1 MTQTMPQPDLSRLR
15 DELVDLHG
23 KASPEWDSLVRL
35 DPRFVDAYLKFAGVP
50 RRRNHLDDKTR
61 AFIALAADA
70 CATQL
75 YAPGVARHI
84 ERALSFGA
92 TRDELIEVLEL
103 ISTIGIHTSNVGVP
117 VLLEVLEE
125 EGLRHGAPELDER
138 RQKLKAEFE
147 TNRGYWH
154 PTWEG
159 LLELDPDLFEA
170 YVEFSSVP
178 WRTGVLSPKLKEF
191 MYCAFDASATH
202 LYVPGLKLHMRNAL
216 RYGASAEELM
226 ELLEIVSVTGI
237 HGAELGAP
245 LLEAALARS
254 SAAGG
259 NAHA

>member
-1 MTQTMPQPDLSRLR
+1 MTQTPPQPDLSRLR
-15 DELVDLHG
+15 DELASLHG
-23 KASPEWDSLVRL
+23 QASPEWDSLMRL
-35 DPRFVDAYLKFAGVP
+35 APVFVAAYLKFAGVP

-92 TRDELIEVLEL
+92 TRDELVEVLEL

-125 EGLRHGAPELDER
+125 EGLRDGPAPLDER
-138 RQKLKAEFE
+138 RQALKAAFE
-147 TNRGYWH
+147 KNRGYWH
-154 PTWEG
+154 PSWEG
-159 LLELDPDLFEA
+159 LLELDPDLFDA

-178 WRTGVLSPKLKEF
+178 WRSGVLSPKLKEF

-216 RYGASAEELM
+216 HYGATAEELM

-245 LLEAALARS
+245 LLEAALAN
-254 SAAGG
+254 AAG
-259 NAHA
+259 APEKPHA

>member
-1 MTQTMPQPDLSRLR
+1 MSESSPLHDPSRLH
-15 DELVDLHG
+15 DELVSLHG

-35 DPRFVDAYLKFAGVP
+35 APGFVDAYLKFAGVP

-84 ERALSFGA
+84 ERALTFGA
-92 TRDELIEVLEL
+92 TREELVEVLEL

-117 VLLEVLEE
+117 VLLEVLQE
-125 EGLRHGAPELDER
+125 EGLRSGPAPLDER
-138 RQKLKAEFE
+138 RAALKHAFE
-147 TNRGYWH
+147 KNRGYWH

-216 RYGASAEELM
+216 RYGATAEELM

-245 LLEAALARS
+245 LLEAALAR
-254 SAAGG
+254 AGIG
-259 NAHA
+259 KENQHA